1 MVYVCPAID
10 EQEQLQ
16 EQMSAGQSDSLVLVS
31 SVQLQAHGI
40 TELSVSW
47 QEPRNRIYSFFM

>member
-16 EQMSAGQSDSLVLVS
+16 DQMLGGQSDSLVLVS

-40 TELSVSW
+40 AELSVSW
-47 QEPRNRIYSFFM
+47 QEPCDRIYSFFM